1 MFGCIIGLL
10 CTVVLPLDL
19 VLILCTAIIIPVVV
33 IAVVIVII
41 VIVYRKKHAKVFS
54 GLLLNCSLASSIP
67 PAALLALFVFV
78 DG

>member
-19 VLILCTAIIIPVVV
+19 VLILCTAIIIPIVV

-41 VIVYRKKHAKVFS
+41 VIVYRKKHAKVFPAC
-54 GLLLNCSLASSIP
+54 LLLNCS
-67 PAALLALFVFV
+67 
-78 DG
+78 